1 MRCFSALSLAT
12 LTSTA
17 LTALLLALPPRAAQ
31 AQRRGKTP
39 VAANADG
46 SLAPATAGAPA
57 LPPRLRPLFGGVTAA
72 QATELLG
79 AKRLNDVAGSFA
91 SRAEASAFFARKGFE
106 YLAEGKPDTATYRF
120 NLAWL
125 LNPQNPD
132 PYHGLGIIASRQPS
146 AADEALA
153 LLNQALVLAPANAV
167 VLTDLG
173 ASYLNRYAQT
183 KKKKDLTTAD
193 GYLQRA
199 LTSAPDNAAAWQAT
213 ARVRYYQ
220 ERYPAAWEA
229 VRKGQALSLGSID
242 FNFITELLAKQPDP
256 QGMFK

>member
-1 MRCFSALSLAT
+1 MRFFSALSRSLA
-12 LTSTA
+12 LA
-17 LTALLLALPPRAAQ
+17 ALLLALHPATTQ
-31 AQRRGKTP
+31 AQKRGVKP
-39 VAANADG
+39 AASTNADG
-46 SLAPATAGAPA
+46 SPATPPPA
-57 LPPRLRPLFGGVTAA
+57 LPVRLKPLFGGLSAV
-72 QATELLG
+72 QATQLLG
-79 AKRLNDVAGSFA
+79 ATLLDDVARSFA

-106 YLAEGKPDTATYRF
+106 YLNENQPDTATYRF

-132 PYHGLGIIASRQPS
+132 AYHGLGIIASRQPGLPD
-146 AADEALA
+146 AALA
-153 LLNQALVLAPANAV
+153 LLSQALVLAPTNAS

-173 ASYLNRYAQT
+173 ATYLNRYAQA

-199 LTSAPDNAAAWQAT
+199 LTAEPGNAAAWQAT

-220 ERYPAAWEA
+220 EQYPAAWEA
-229 VRKGQALSLGSID
+229 VRKGQALSLTSLD
-242 FNFITELLAKQPDP
+242 FDFITELLAKQPDP